1 VSILVGPDRKGKAVR
16 SRCGS
21 ATVNGFNRFIHY
33 QDDFLSG
40 FNELENVS
48 STRKSEN
55 LSRQKYHDMAA
66 IELFGKAML
75 FIVFLIVRG
84 LDSAAHYSTQT
95 NK

>member
-1 VSILVGPDRKGKAVR
+1 MR

-33 QDDFLSG
+33 QGDFLWSG